1 MIFKH
6 WFEGGPLFMTLIYL
20 MWVAVIVLGFIFW
33 RKRNSSGKLTL
44 TRLNEAV
51 LFIGSLGLLVG
62 ILGQVLGIFEALSYL
77 SVNVDVSARLI
88 AAGLRVSFIA
98 PLYGFGLFILSGI
111 LWFVFRN
118 ILKVE

>member
-1 MIFKH
+1 
-6 WFEGGPLFMTLIYL
+6 MTLIYL
-20 MWVAVIVLGFIFW
+20 MWVSVMVLGFIFW
-33 RKRNSSGKLTL
+33 RKRNSSDKLTL

>member
-6 WFEGGPLFMTLIYL
+6 WFEGGALFMTLIYL
-20 MWVAVIVLGFIFW
+20 MWVTVIGLGFIFW
-33 RKRNSSGKLTL
+33 RKRNSTDRLTL

-62 ILGQVLGIFEALSYL
+62 ILGQVLGIFEALRYM
-77 SVNVDVSARLI
+77 SVNVDVSARML
-88 AAGLRVSFIA
+88 AAGLRVSLIA
-98 PLYGFGLFILSGI
+98 PLYGFGLFIFSGI

-118 ILKVE
+118 LLKDK